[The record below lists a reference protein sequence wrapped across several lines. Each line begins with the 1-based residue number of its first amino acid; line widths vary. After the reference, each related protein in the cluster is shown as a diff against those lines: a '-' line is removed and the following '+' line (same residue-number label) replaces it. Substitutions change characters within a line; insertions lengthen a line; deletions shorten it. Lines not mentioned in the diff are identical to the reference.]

1 MRLALLLGP
10 LPAVDRVGRG
20 QAVFL
25 IVAADVVVKGVGHN
39 AHEPAIGFLPLHD
52 LADAGVGGGD
62 VVLYPGLPVAGLLD
76 KILIRHAVAPAA
88 HGHEA
93 RVEVQEEV
101 FVEAHALPGVKVVE
115 EGLKAGVVYRGGGVD
130 HRVVVVKNEAFVFH
144 LIAPFWGFSVL

>member
-1 MRLALLLGP
+1 MLGP

-25 IVAADVVVKGVGHN
+25 IVAADVVVKGVGHH
-39 AHEPAIGFLPLHD
+39 AHEPALRLLLFHD
-52 LADAGVGGGD
+52 LADTGVGGGD
-62 VVLYPGLPVAGLLD
+62 VVLHPGLPVACLFD
-76 KILIRHAVAPAA
+76 EILVRHAVAPAA

-93 RVEVQEEV
+93 RVEVDKEIL
-101 FVEAHALPGVKVVE
+101 VEAHALPGVKVVE
-115 EGLKAGVVYRGGGVD
+115 EGLKAGVMYRGGGVD

>member
-1 MRLALLLGP
+1 MLRP
-10 LPAVDRVGRG
+10 LPAVDRVRRG

-25 IVAADVVVKGVGHN
+25 IVPTDVIVEGVGHH
-39 AHEPAIGFLPLHD
+39 AYESALGLLLFHD

-62 VVLYPGLPVAGLLD
+62 MVLYPGLPVAGLFE
-76 KILIRHAVAPAA
+76 KILIRHAVALPA

-93 RVEVQEEV
+93 RIEVDEKIL
-101 FVEAHALPGVKVVE
+101 VEAHALPGVKVVE

-144 LIAPFWGFSVL
+144 RIAPFWEFFIL